1 MTRYTAA
8 RRVVAR
14 GGGAVGGGAVAGGA
28 VAGGLFA
35 LIVAG
40 VLALAP
46 ATGASAHD
54 YLVDSTPK
62 AGSVQTEPLT
72 SVSVTFNDRIL
83 DVNGNGSGSLMQVTG
98 PDARHYETGCAA
110 VLDRVLSVPVS
121 LGEGG
126 KYLVT
131 WQIVSADGHTVSSSI
146 AFTYRPPAGAV
157 ASAGK
162 AAGSACGRLETPAP
176 GAGTGSGSNGGTTGG
191 STAQSSDLG
200 IVLGIA
206 ITIVVLALAGVLIV
220 VLTARRRPRDGA

>member
-1 MTRYTAA
+1 MTRSSAT
-8 RRVVAR
+8 R
-14 GGGAVGGGAVAGGA
+14 GTIGS
-28 VAGGLFA
+28 GLIA
-35 LIVAG
+35 LLVAG

-46 ATGASAHD
+46 AAGASAHD

-83 DVNGNGSGSLMQVTG
+83 DLSGDGSGSLMQVTG
-98 PDARHYETGCAA
+98 PDARHYETGCAT

-126 KYLVT
+126 KYVVT

-146 AFTYRPPAGAV
+146 AFTYRPPAGTV
-157 ASAGK
+157 ASAGN
-162 AAGSACGRLETPAP
+162 AVGPPCGQLETAAP
-176 GAGTGSGSNGGTTGG
+176 GAGTGSGSSGGTTGG

-206 ITIVVLALAGVLIV
+206 IAIVVLALAGVVIV